1 MNSNALDSHKPVSGI
16 AQYDSSEID
25 SSSVQ
30 TGILDTV
37 DYSRVNQA
45 TQRISQAD
53 SEEQILEITA
63 GAIGESPFISLHFVA
78 DGSRLILHSFNDPA
92 ASASPVQPGSGAM
105 EVSFS
110 IDTIDKKLGEISPLA
125 IPVNGPDQLPPEL
138 DQLFMS
144 QNLKAVAMLPIR
156 QREKL
161 FQLFILGS
169 RVQDGLNPFA
179 IQPYTILAS
188 FVSTAL
194 EKLQAL
200 GHLQRRVSAL
210 QSIASISQAISEAT
224 DLNELYELI
233 HEKITQVMGEVDLVI
248 AIYNPDT
255 DTISISYAHEAG
267 EKINI
272 NPFPLGQGLT
282 SILIRTQQPL
292 ILVEDTERRAVEL
305 GAIITGAAAKSWL
318 GAPLIVSGEVIG
330 AIIVQD
336 VEYEHRFDNDD
347 LRLLT
352 TLASQV
358 AVTIRNIRLLQ
369 EAEQRAEQERVIAE
383 ITSKLWA
390 SADIDTIARIAI
402 EELGRVMHASR
413 ATIKL
418 HTTPG
423 GL

>member
-1 MNSNALDSHKPVSGI
+1 
-16 AQYDSSEID
+16 
-25 SSSVQ
+25 
-30 TGILDTV
+30 
-37 DYSRVNQA
+37 
-45 TQRISQAD
+45 
-53 SEEQILEITA
+53 
-63 GAIGESPFISLHFVA
+63 
-78 DGSRLILHSFNDPA
+78 
-92 ASASPVQPGSGAM
+92 
-105 EVSFS
+105 
-110 IDTIDKKLGEISPLA
+110 
-125 IPVNGPDQLPPEL
+125 
-138 DQLFMS
+138 
-144 QNLKAVAMLPIR
+144 
-156 QREKL
+156 
-161 FQLFILGS
+161 
-169 RVQDGLNPFA
+169 LNPFA

-210 QSIASISQAISEAT
+210 QSIASISQAISEET

-336 VEYEHRFDNDD
+336 VEHEHRFDNDD

-418 HTTPG
+418 HTTPVDYRHANRVRDG
-423 GL
+423 